1 MSFLPLTA
9 LAHYDETDRFKLIAS
24 VDSLYDDNL
33 FRLSDNQSSG
43 ELSRSD
49 TIITPQ
55 AQAIYSNTFS
65 RQDVSLDAA
74 IYSPRYL
81 QNESMDYTGHS
92 VSGKWLGSVAELWH
106 PQLGYE
112 DSRTLA
118 SFDDVALG
126 LKDMINEQTFSGG
139 LAYGG
144 ERYAKVLVD
153 GSRKEKDHSSQVWL
167 NLVDQGFGMSGGW
180 ISDAGSQATLRY
192 DHRDIHFTRPLQNF
206 LDRDYTQQKWQIRT
220 VWPVTH
226 QTRLSADIGRIAWDF
241 EANGS
246 HSSDYIGGF
255 SAVWATTEKL
265 QLTGTYRRDADDP
278 GANLQVSM
286 SDNYSLQ
293 ADWAMLTKLA
303 WNLLWSKRNTQYGV
317 AQNSPLPEQNDSTTT
332 YKLGLNWAPYD
343 FLSSGVFWQEQN
355 RDSNA
360 ANNDYRDNQ
369 YGVNLQLRY

>member
-55 AQAIYSNTFS
+55 AQAIYSNNFS

-92 VSGKWLGSVAELWH
+92 VSGHWLGSVAERWH

-265 QLTGTYRRDADDP
+265 RLTGTYRRDADDP

-303 WNLLWSKRNTQYGV
+303 WNLAWSKRNTQYGV

-343 FLSSGVFWQEQN
+343 FLSSGVSWQQQN

>member
-92 VSGKWLGSVAELWH
+92 VSGKWLGRVAELWH
-106 PQLGYE
+106 PKLGYE
-112 DSRTLA
+112 NSQTLA

-139 LAYGG
+139 LA
-144 ERYAKVLVD
+144 
-153 GSRKEKDHSSQVWL
+153 
-167 NLVDQGFGMSGGW
+167 
-180 ISDAGSQATLRY
+180 
-192 DHRDIHFTRPLQNF
+192 
-206 LDRDYTQQKWQIRT
+206 
-220 VWPVTH
+220 
-226 QTRLSADIGRIAWDF
+226 
-241 EANGS
+241 
-246 HSSDYIGGF
+246 
-255 SAVWATTEKL
+255 
-265 QLTGTYRRDADDP
+265 
-278 GANLQVSM
+278 
-286 SDNYSLQ
+286 
-293 ADWAMLTKLA
+293 
-303 WNLLWSKRNTQYGV
+303 
-317 AQNSPLPEQNDSTTT
+317 
-332 YKLGLNWAPYD
+332 
-343 FLSSGVFWQEQN
+343 
-355 RDSNA
+355 
-360 ANNDYRDNQ
+360 
-369 YGVNLQLRY
+369 